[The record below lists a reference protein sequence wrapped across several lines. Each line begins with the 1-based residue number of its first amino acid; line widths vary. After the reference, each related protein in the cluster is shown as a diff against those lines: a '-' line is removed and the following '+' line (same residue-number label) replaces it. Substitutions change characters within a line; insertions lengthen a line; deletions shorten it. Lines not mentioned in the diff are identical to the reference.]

1 MIDVVL
7 DFFKTTSGIDIFF
20 LVLLIF
26 SVIQCTNK
34 GFVLSILSA
43 SKWLLSYIVTLYLFP
58 KVKPYVS
65 DFSKNEYVLDIILG
79 VGIFIIILFII
90 LMINKSIGKAVKYT
104 GIGGI
109 DKIFGFF
116 FGILR
121 TYIVCICIFSTV
133 NNFFD
138 YKNWP
143 IDVDNSITFSYI
155 ERGSSFLSDEFP
167 DKEEYQD
174 AKENIQEL

>member
-1 MIDVVL
+1 MDFIF
-7 DFFKTTSGIDIFF
+7 DFFKTTSPIDLFF

-26 SVIQCTNK
+26 SVIQCANK
-34 GFVLSILSA
+34 GFVLSLLAA
-43 SKWLLSYIVTLYLFP
+43 SKWLLSYIITLYLFP
-58 KVKPYVS
+58 KAKPYVS
-65 DFSKNEYVLDIILG
+65 DLSKNEYVLDIILG
-79 VGIFIIILFII
+79 IGIFIIILFII
-90 LMINKSIGKAVKYT
+90 LMINKSIGKAIKYT

-109 DKIFGFF
+109 DKFFGFF

-121 TYIVCICIFSTV
+121 TYVVCMCIFSTV

-143 IDVDNSITFSYI
+143 IDVENSITFPYI
-155 ERGSSFLSDEFP
+155 EKGSSFLSNEFP
-167 DKEEYQD
+167 NQKEYQN

>member
-1 MIDVVL
+1 MDFVF
-7 DFFKTTSGIDIFF
+7 DFFKTTSSIDLFF

-26 SVIQCTNK
+26 SIIQCTNK
-34 GFVLSILSA
+34 GFLLSLLAA
-43 SKWLLSYIVTLYLFP
+43 SKWLLSYIITLYLFP
-58 KVKPYVS
+58 KAKPYVS
-65 DFSKNEYVLDIILG
+65 DLSKNEYILDIILG
-79 VGIFIIILFII
+79 AGIFIIILFII
-90 LMINKSIGKAVKYT
+90 LMINKSIGKAIKYT

-109 DKIFGFF
+109 DKFFGFF

-121 TYIVCICIFSTV
+121 TYVVCICIFSTV

-143 IDVDNSITFSYI
+143 IDVDKSITFPYI
-155 ERGSSFLSDEFP
+155 EKGSSFLSSEFP
-167 DKEEYQD
+167 NKKEYQD

>member
-1 MIDVVL
+1 MDFVF
-7 DFFKTTSGIDIFF
+7 DFFETTSPIDLFF

-34 GFVLSILSA
+34 GFVLSLLAA
-43 SKWLLSYIVTLYLFP
+43 SKWLLSYIITLYLFP
-58 KVKPYVS
+58 KAKPYVS
-65 DFSKNEYVLDIILG
+65 DLSKNEYVLDIILG

-90 LMINKSIGKAVKYT
+90 LIINKSIGKAIKYT

-109 DKIFGFF
+109 DKFFGFF

-121 TYIVCICIFSTV
+121 TYVVCMCIFSTV

-143 IDVDNSITFSYI
+143 IDVENSITFPYI
-155 ERGSSFLSDEFP
+155 EKGSSFLSNEFP
-167 DKEEYQD
+167 NKKEYQN

>member
-1 MIDVVL
+1 MDFIFDFLKSTPYIDL
-7 DFFKTTSGIDIFF
+7 FF
-20 LVLLIF
+20 LALLIF
-26 SVIQCTNK
+26 SVIQCASK
-34 GFVLSILSA
+34 GFVLSLLAA
-43 SKWLLSYIVTLYLFP
+43 SKWLLSYMITLFLFP
-58 KVKPYVS
+58 KAKPYVS
-65 DFSKNEYVLDIILG
+65 DLSKNEYVLDIILG
-79 VGIFIIILFII
+79 VSIFIIILFII
-90 LMINKSIGKAVKYT
+90 LMINKSIGKAIKYT

-109 DKIFGFF
+109 DKFFGFF

-121 TYIVCICIFSTV
+121 TYVVCICIFSTV

-155 ERGSSFLSDEFP
+155 EKGSSFLSNEFP
-167 DKEEYQD
+167 NKEEYQD

>member
-1 MIDVVL
+1 MDFVF
-7 DFFKTTSGIDIFF
+7 DFFKTTSPIDLFF

-26 SVIQCTNK
+26 SVIQCANK
-34 GFVLSILSA
+34 GFVLSLLAA
-43 SKWLLSYIVTLYLFP
+43 SKWLLSYIITLYLFP
-58 KVKPYVS
+58 KAKPYVS
-65 DFSKNEYVLDIILG
+65 DLSKNEYVLDIILG

-90 LMINKSIGKAVKYT
+90 LMINKSIGKAIKYT

-109 DKIFGFF
+109 DKFFGFF

-121 TYIVCICIFSTV
+121 TYVVCICIFSTV
-133 NNFFD
+133 NNFFN

-143 IDVDNSITFSYI
+143 IDVENSITFPYI
-155 ERGSSFLSDEFP
+155 EKGSSFLSNEFP
-167 DKEEYQD
+167 NKKDYQN

>member
-1 MIDVVL
+1 MDFIF
-7 DFFKTTSGIDIFF
+7 DFFKTTSSIDLFF

-26 SVIQCTNK
+26 SIIQCTNK
-34 GFVLSILSA
+34 GFLLSLLAA
-43 SKWLLSYIVTLYLFP
+43 SKWLLSYIITLYLFP
-58 KVKPYVS
+58 KAKPYVS
-65 DFSKNEYVLDIILG
+65 GLSKNEYVLDIILG
-79 VGIFIIILFII
+79 AGIFIIILFII
-90 LMINKSIGKAVKYT
+90 LMINKSIGRAIKYT

-109 DKIFGFF
+109 DKFFGFF

-121 TYIVCICIFSTV
+121 TYVVCLCIFSTV

-143 IDVDNSITFSYI
+143 INVDNSITFPYI
-155 ERGSSFLSDEFP
+155 EKGSSFLSNEFP
-167 DKEEYQD
+167 NKEEYQD

>member
-1 MIDVVL
+1 MDFVF
-7 DFFKTTSGIDIFF
+7 DFFKTTSPIDLFF

-26 SVIQCTNK
+26 SVIQCANK
-34 GFVLSILSA
+34 GFVLSLLAA
-43 SKWLLSYIVTLYLFP
+43 SKWLLSYIITLYLFP
-58 KVKPYVS
+58 KAKPYVS
-65 DFSKNEYVLDIILG
+65 DLSKNEYVLDIILG

-90 LMINKSIGKAVKYT
+90 LMINKSIGKAIKYT

-109 DKIFGFF
+109 DKFFGFF

-121 TYIVCICIFSTV
+121 TYVVCMCIFSTV

-143 IDVDNSITFSYI
+143 IDVENSITFPYI
-155 ERGSSFLSDEFP
+155 EKGSSFLSNEFP
-167 DKEEYQD
+167 NKKEYQN

>member
-1 MIDVVL
+1 MDFIF
-7 DFFKTTSGIDIFF
+7 DFFKTTSSIDLFF

-26 SVIQCTNK
+26 SIIQCTNK
-34 GFVLSILSA
+34 GFLLSLLAA
-43 SKWLLSYIVTLYLFP
+43 SKWLLSYIITLYLFP
-58 KVKPYVS
+58 KAKPYVS
-65 DFSKNEYVLDIILG
+65 GLSKNEYVLDIILG
-79 VGIFIIILFII
+79 AGIFIIILFII
-90 LMINKSIGKAVKYT
+90 LMINKSIVKAIKYT

-109 DKIFGFF
+109 DKFFGFF

-121 TYIVCICIFSTV
+121 TYVVCLCIFSTV

-155 ERGSSFLSDEFP
+155 EKGSSFLSNEFP
-167 DKEEYQD
+167 NKEEYQD

>member
-1 MIDVVL
+1 MDYDF
-7 DFFKTTSGIDIFF
+7 DFFKTASSIDLFF

-26 SVIQCTNK
+26 SIIQCTNK
-34 GFVLSILSA
+34 GFLLSLLAA
-43 SKWLLSYIVTLYLFP
+43 SKWLLSYIITLYLFP
-58 KVKPYVS
+58 KAKPYVS
-65 DFSKNEYVLDIILG
+65 GLSKNEYVLDIILG
-79 VGIFIIILFII
+79 AGIFIIILFII
-90 LMINKSIGKAVKYT
+90 LMINKSIGKAIKYT

-109 DKIFGFF
+109 DKFFGFF

-121 TYIVCICIFSTV
+121 TYVVCMCIFSTV

-143 IDVDNSITFSYI
+143 INVDNSITFPYI
-155 ERGSSFLSDEFP
+155 EKGSSFLSNEFP
-167 DKEEYQD
+167 NKKEYQN

>member
-1 MIDVVL
+1 MDFVF
-7 DFFKTTSGIDIFF
+7 DFFKTTSPIDLFF

-26 SVIQCTNK
+26 SIIQCTNK
-34 GFVLSILSA
+34 GFLLSLLAA
-43 SKWLLSYIVTLYLFP
+43 SKWLLSYIITLYLFP
-58 KVKPYVS
+58 KAKPYVS
-65 DFSKNEYVLDIILG
+65 DLSKNEYVLDIILG

-90 LMINKSIGKAVKYT
+90 LMINKSIGKAIKYT

-109 DKIFGFF
+109 DKFFGFF

-121 TYIVCICIFSTV
+121 TYVVCICIFSTV

-143 IDVDNSITFSYI
+143 IDVENSITFPYI
-155 ERGSSFLSDEFP
+155 EKGSSFLSNEFP
-167 DKEEYQD
+167 NKKEYQN

>member
-1 MIDVVL
+1 MDFVF
-7 DFFKTTSGIDIFF
+7 DFFKTASYIDLFF

-26 SVIQCTNK
+26 SIIQCTNK
-34 GFVLSILSA
+34 GFLLSLLAA
-43 SKWLLSYIVTLYLFP
+43 SKWLLSYITTLYLFP
-58 KVKPYVS
+58 KAKPYVS
-65 DFSKNEYVLDIILG
+65 GLSKNEYVLDIILG
-79 VGIFIIILFII
+79 AGIFIIILFII
-90 LMINKSIGKAVKYT
+90 LMINKSIGKAIKYT

-109 DKIFGFF
+109 DKFFGFF

-121 TYIVCICIFSTV
+121 TYVVCLCIFSTV

-143 IDVDNSITFSYI
+143 IDVDNSITFPYI
-155 ERGSSFLSDEFP
+155 EKGSSFLSNEFP
-167 DKEEYQD
+167 NKEEYQD

>member
-1 MIDVVL
+1 MDFVF
-7 DFFKTTSGIDIFF
+7 DFFKTTSSIDLFF

-34 GFVLSILSA
+34 GFVLSLLAA
-43 SKWLLSYIVTLYLFP
+43 SKWLLSYIITLYLFP
-58 KVKPYVS
+58 KAKPYVS
-65 DFSKNEYVLDIILG
+65 GLSKNEYVLDIILG
-79 VGIFIIILFII
+79 AGIFIIILFMI
-90 LMINKSIGKAVKYT
+90 LMINKGVNKAIKYT

-109 DKIFGFF
+109 DKFFGFF

-121 TYIVCICIFSTV
+121 TYVVCLCIFSTV

-143 IDVDNSITFSYI
+143 INVDNSITFPYI
-155 ERGSSFLSDEFP
+155 EKGSSFLSNEFP
-167 DKEEYQD
+167 NKEEYQD

>member
-1 MIDVVL
+1 MDFVF
-7 DFFKTTSGIDIFF
+7 DFFKTTSPIDLFF

-26 SVIQCTNK
+26 SVIQCANK
-34 GFVLSILSA
+34 GFVLSLLAA
-43 SKWLLSYIVTLYLFP
+43 SKWLLSYIITLYLFP
-58 KVKPYVS
+58 KAKPYVS
-65 DFSKNEYVLDIILG
+65 DLSKNEYVLDIILG

-90 LMINKSIGKAVKYT
+90 LMINKSIGKAIKYT

-109 DKIFGFF
+109 DKFFGFF

-121 TYIVCICIFSTV
+121 TYVVCICIFSTV

-143 IDVDNSITFSYI
+143 IDVENSITFPYI
-155 ERGSSFLSDEFP
+155 EKGSSFLSNEFP
-167 DKEEYQD
+167 NKEEYIN

>member
-1 MIDVVL
+1 MDFVF
-7 DFFKTTSGIDIFF
+7 DFFKTTSSIDLFF

-34 GFVLSILSA
+34 GFVLSLLAA
-43 SKWLLSYIVTLYLFP
+43 SKWLLSYIITLYLFP
-58 KVKPYVS
+58 KAKPYVS
-65 DFSKNEYVLDIILG
+65 DLSKNEYVLDVILG

-90 LMINKSIGKAVKYT
+90 LMINKGVNKAIKYT

-109 DKIFGFF
+109 DKFFGFF

-121 TYIVCICIFSTV
+121 TYFVCVCIFSTV
-133 NNFFD
+133 NNFFN

-143 IDVDNSITFSYI
+143 IDVDKSITFPYI
-155 ERGSSFLSDEFP
+155 EKGSSFLSNEFP
-167 DKEEYQD
+167 NKDEYQD
-174 AKENIQEL
+174 AKENIQKL

>member
-1 MIDVVL
+1 MDFIF
-7 DFFKTTSGIDIFF
+7 DFFKTASYIDLFF

-26 SVIQCTNK
+26 SIIQCTNK
-34 GFVLSILSA
+34 GFLLSLLAA
-43 SKWLLSYIVTLYLFP
+43 SKWLLSYIITLYLFP
-58 KVKPYVS
+58 KAKPYVS
-65 DFSKNEYVLDIILG
+65 GLSKNEYVLDIILG
-79 VGIFIIILFII
+79 AGIFIIILFII
-90 LMINKSIGKAVKYT
+90 LMINKSIGKAIKYT

-109 DKIFGFF
+109 DKFFGFF

-121 TYIVCICIFSTV
+121 TYVVCICIFSTV

-155 ERGSSFLSDEFP
+155 EKGSSFLSNEFP
-167 DKEEYQD
+167 NKEEYQD

>member
-1 MIDVVL
+1 MDFIF
-7 DFFKTTSGIDIFF
+7 DFFKTTSSIDLFF

-26 SVIQCTNK
+26 SIIQCTNK
-34 GFVLSILSA
+34 GFLLSLLAA
-43 SKWLLSYIVTLYLFP
+43 SKWLLSYIITLYLFP
-58 KVKPYVS
+58 KAKPYVS
-65 DFSKNEYVLDIILG
+65 GLSKNEYVLDIILG
-79 VGIFIIILFII
+79 TGIFIIILFII
-90 LMINKSIGKAVKYT
+90 LMINKSIGKAIKYT

-109 DKIFGFF
+109 DKFFGFF

-121 TYIVCICIFSTV
+121 TYVVCLCIFSTV

-143 IDVDNSITFSYI
+143 IDVENSITFPYI
-155 ERGSSFLSDEFP
+155 EKGSSFLSKEFP
-167 DKEEYQD
+167 NKEEYQD

>member
-1 MIDVVL
+1 M
-7 DFFKTTSGIDIFF
+7 DFVFDLFKTTSPIDLFF

-26 SVIQCTNK
+26 SIIQCTNK
-34 GFVLSILSA
+34 GFLLSLLAA
-43 SKWLLSYIVTLYLFP
+43 SKWLLSYIITLYLFP
-58 KVKPYVS
+58 KAKPYVS
-65 DFSKNEYVLDIILG
+65 DLSKNEYVLDIILG

-90 LMINKSIGKAVKYT
+90 LMINKSIGKAIKYT

-109 DKIFGFF
+109 DKFFGFF

-121 TYIVCICIFSTV
+121 TYVVCICIFSTV

-143 IDVDNSITFSYI
+143 IDVENSITFPYI
-155 ERGSSFLSDEFP
+155 EKSSSFLSNEFP
-167 DKEEYQD
+167 NKKEYQN

>member
-1 MIDVVL
+1 MDFVF
-7 DFFKTTSGIDIFF
+7 DFFKTTSPIDLFF

-26 SVIQCTNK
+26 SVIQCANK
-34 GFVLSILSA
+34 GFVLSLLAA
-43 SKWLLSYIVTLYLFP
+43 SKWLLSYIITLYLFP
-58 KVKPYVS
+58 KAKPYVS
-65 DFSKNEYVLDIILG
+65 DLSKNEYVLDIILG

-90 LMINKSIGKAVKYT
+90 LMINKSIGKAIKYT

-109 DKIFGFF
+109 DKFFGFF

-121 TYIVCICIFSTV
+121 TYVVCMCIFSTV
-133 NNFFD
+133 NNFFN

-143 IDVDNSITFSYI
+143 IDVENSITFPYI
-155 ERGSSFLSDEFP
+155 EKGSSFLSNEFP
-167 DKEEYQD
+167 NKKEYQN

>member
-1 MIDVVL
+1 MDFVF
-7 DFFKTTSGIDIFF
+7 DFFKTTSYIDLFF

-26 SVIQCTNK
+26 SVIQCANK
-34 GFVLSILSA
+34 GFVLSLLAA
-43 SKWLLSYIVTLYLFP
+43 SKWLLSYIITLYLFP
-58 KVKPYVS
+58 KAKPYVS
-65 DFSKNEYVLDIILG
+65 DLSKNEYVLDIILG
-79 VGIFIIILFII
+79 IGIFIIILFII
-90 LMINKSIGKAVKYT
+90 LMINKSIGKAIKYT

-109 DKIFGFF
+109 DKFFGFF

-121 TYIVCICIFSTV
+121 TYVVCVCIFSTV

-143 IDVDNSITFSYI
+143 IDVENSITFPYI
-155 ERGSSFLSDEFP
+155 EKGSSFLSNEFP
-167 DKEEYQD
+167 NKKEYQN

>member
-1 MIDVVL
+1 MDFIF
-7 DFFKTTSGIDIFF
+7 DFFKTTSSIDLFF

-26 SVIQCTNK
+26 SIIQCTNK
-34 GFVLSILSA
+34 GFLLSLLAA
-43 SKWLLSYIVTLYLFP
+43 SKWLLSYIITLYLFP
-58 KVKPYVS
+58 KAKPYVS
-65 DFSKNEYVLDIILG
+65 GLSKNEYVLDIILG
-79 VGIFIIILFII
+79 AGIFIIILFII
-90 LMINKSIGKAVKYT
+90 LMINKSIGKAIKYT

-109 DKIFGFF
+109 DKFFGFF

-121 TYIVCICIFSTV
+121 TYVVCLCIFSTV

-143 IDVDNSITFSYI
+143 INVDNSITFPYI
-155 ERGSSFLSDEFP
+155 EKGSSFLSNEFP
-167 DKEEYQD
+167 NKEEYQD

>member
-1 MIDVVL
+1 MDFVF
-7 DFFKTTSGIDIFF
+7 DFFKTTSSLDLFF

-26 SVIQCTNK
+26 SIIQCTNK
-34 GFVLSILSA
+34 GFLLSLLAA
-43 SKWLLSYIVTLYLFP
+43 SKWLLSYIITLYLFP
-58 KVKPYVS
+58 KAKPYVS
-65 DFSKNEYVLDIILG
+65 GLSKNEYILDIILG
-79 VGIFIIILFII
+79 VSIFIIILFII
-90 LMINKSIGKAVKYT
+90 LMINKSIGKAIKYT

-109 DKIFGFF
+109 DKFFGFF

-138 YKNWP
+138 HKNWP
-143 IDVDNSITFSYI
+143 IDVDNSITFPYI
-155 ERGSSFLSDEFP
+155 EKGSSFLSNEFP
-167 DKEEYQD
+167 NKEEYQD